1 MPLYSYKAT
10 DPKGKIIEETM
21 AAADESEVLSS
32 IQSMGY
38 IPIRIA
44 PSRSAKRLLNLNLS
58 LGFSHVFSRVS
69 GKDLMLFTQDL
80 ATLLGA
86 GLPVDRALSILV
98 DVSENEKMKEIVRDI
113 LKIVN
118 GGGYLSDAFAKYPK
132 VFPKLYVNMVRAG
145 EAGGVLEPVL
155 DRLGIFLE
163 TSQDLKD
170 YIKSALI
177 YPVFLVCVGGLSIII
192 LMTYVIPKFSVI
204 FSDMGGTMPL
214 STRMLLAISEWLQQY
229 WWIALVVLAGGWYG
243 FSRYAS
249 SPDGRVRIDR
259 FQLKLPV
266 MKTFIQKM
274 EVARFTRTLGTLI
287 KSGVPI
293 LQALELVQDVVGNAE
308 IAAKLTTVRRRV
320 KEGDRLS
327 VPLTDIE
334 VFPSLA
340 IQMVTV
346 GEETG
351 RLEEMLL
358 RVAENY
364 EKVLKNMVKRLIG
377 IMEPAMILIM
387 GVIVAFVVISMLM
400 AVFSMNDMPF

>member
-1 MPLYSYKAT
+1 
-10 DPKGKIIEETM
+10 
-21 AAADESEVLSS
+21 
-32 IQSMGY
+32 
-38 IPIRIA
+38 
-44 PSRSAKRLLNLNLS
+44 
-58 LGFSHVFSRVS
+58 
-69 GKDLMLFTQDL
+69 
-80 ATLLGA
+80 
-86 GLPVDRALSILV
+86 
-98 DVSENEKMKEIVRDI
+98 
-113 LKIVN
+113 
-118 GGGYLSDAFAKYPK
+118 
-132 VFPKLYVNMVRAG
+132 MVRAG

-229 WWIALVVLAGGWYG
+229 WWIALVVLARGWYG